1 MFAEIFCKGSFR
13 SLRRTPGFTIGAVLT
28 LAIGIGANVAIFSVV
43 RAVLL
48 KPLGYPGPE
57 RLVLLSGGATPA
69 HFAEIKSGA
78 RSYFGVGSYSME
90 EELAFTGRGTPEVLK
105 TDRVS
110 ANFLDVLGVPP
121 LLGRGFTTPDSA
133 VLISYKLWQR
143 RFQGDVHVVGQTMNL
158 AGTAYSIFG
167 VLPPGFEFP
176 SAAVDVWLTDPENL
190 PGAAAQS
197 RALSPVLSVFGRLNP
212 GVTLKQADAEMA
224 VLQAA
229 YAKAHPAMLDAKPN
243 SPPVVTPLHEVIVK
257 SVQLELWLL
266 FGAVGLV
273 LLIAC
278 ANLASL
284 LLARA
289 AGRSTEFA
297 VRSALGA
304 RRWHIVRQLLAESL
318 FLSMPG
324 GIVGALFGFVTLFVL
339 RRVSAVGLP
348 RAGEIRFDAGV
359 LAFAVAL
366 SLLTG
371 ILFGLAPSVSA
382 SRVDLATALRSSQGS
397 SVRFRLRSVLVSS
410 QIALSLVLLIGTTL
424 LIETIVRLRAEP
436 LGFDSQNVLTARI
449 ALPQDGNA
457 ARFFADLIERLS
469 YSPGVEHASASLT
482 LPMMSFPGT
491 PVQKANEVPR
501 PLNQRPIAAIF
512 IVTPDYFQTLRIPL
526 ERGRI
531 FTEHDRQGQ
540 QRVAIIDENLA
551 RYFWPDYPEGEN
563 PIGQRVLVG
572 GVNKAPAEIIGVV
585 GNAHQN
591 LENLG
596 WNRSVYV
603 AFAQSA
609 LPSAMVA
616 IRVKNNPTSYAPVL
630 RRAVE
635 GLSPS
640 LPVSDVEPMQGLIDS
655 ELGPRRLLMQVLAAF
670 ACSALALAF
679 VGIYGVVSYSVTQRT
694 RELGIRRA
702 LGAGERSILQMII
715 RQALRL
721 AVAGVVVGL
730 VTAYA
735 TTRVMKSYLFHTSAT
750 DPVAF
755 IGVSVLFIVVA
766 IGAAFAPALRA
777 ARVDPLRAVRYE

>member
-1 MFAEIFCKGSFR
+1 MFADILAMGTFR
-13 SLRRTPGFTIGAVLT
+13 SLWRTRGFTIATVLT
-28 LAIGIGANVAIFSVV
+28 LALGIGANVAIFGVV
-43 RAVLL
+43 RTVLL
-48 KPLGYPGPE
+48 KPLGYRNPE
-57 RLVLLSGGATPA
+57 RLVLISGGATPV

-78 RSYFGVGSYSME
+78 RSYSGVGAYSME
-90 EELAFTGRGTPEVLK
+90 EELPFTGRGTPEVLK
-105 TDRVS
+105 SNRVS
-110 ANFLDVLGVPP
+110 ENFLEVLGLPP
-121 LLGRGFTTPDSA
+121 LLGRSFTTRDST

-143 RFQGDVHVVGQTMNL
+143 RFGGDVHVAGQTMNL
-158 AGTAYSIFG
+158 AGTAYSICG

-176 SAAVDVWLTDPENL
+176 SAAVDVWLTDVEHL
-190 PGAAAQS
+190 SGAEAQS
-197 RALSPVLSVFGRLNP
+197 RALSPILSVFGRLSP

-229 YAKAHPAMLDAKPN
+229 YAKAHPAMLDAK
-243 SPPVVTPLHEVIVK
+243 SKTPPVVRPLHEVIVRDI
-257 SVQLELWLL
+257 QLELWLL

-278 ANLASL
+278 ANVASL

-304 RRWHIVRQLLAESL
+304 TRWHIVRQLLAESL
-318 FLSMPG
+318 FLSTLG
-324 GIVGALFGFVTLFVL
+324 GVVGAVFGFASLFVL
-339 RRVSAVGLP
+339 RRVSAVDLP
-348 RAGEIRFDAGV
+348 RAGEIRFDAVV
-359 LAFAVAL
+359 LVFAVAL
-366 SLLTG
+366 SLFTG

-382 SRVDLATALRSSQGS
+382 SRVDLATALRSSPGS
-397 SVRFRLRSVLVSS
+397 SLRFRLRSVLVSS

-436 LGFDSQNVLTARI
+436 LGFDSQNLLTARI
-449 ALPQDGNA
+449 ALPPDANS
-457 ARFFADLIERLS
+457 ARFFEDLVERLS
-469 YSPGVEHASASLT
+469 STPGVEHASASLT

-491 PVQKANEVPR
+491 PVQKANEVPL
-501 PLNQRPIAAIF
+501 PLNQRPIAAMF
-512 IVTPDYFQTLRIPL
+512 IVTSDYFETLRIPL
-526 ERGRI
+526 ERGRM
-531 FTEHDRQGQ
+531 FTEHDREVQ
-540 QRVAIIDENLA
+540 QRVAIIDENLT
-551 RYFWPDYPEGEN
+551 RHFWPDYPKGEN
-563 PIGQRVLVG
+563 PIGERILVG
-572 GVNKAPAEIIGVV
+572 GVNKAPAEIIGIV
-585 GNAHQN
+585 GNAHQT

-609 LPSAMVA
+609 APSAMVA

-630 RRAVE
+630 RRVVE
-635 GLSPS
+635 GLSPN
-640 LPVSDVEPMQGLIDS
+640 LPVSDVEPMQGLIDG
-655 ELGPRRLLMQVLAAF
+655 ELGPRRLLMQVLASF

-702 LGAGERSILQMII
+702 LGAAQGTILQMII

-721 AVAGVVVGL
+721 AVAGVVVGM

-735 TTRVMKSYLFHTSAT
+735 GTRVMKSYLFHTSPT
-750 DPVAF
+750 DPFVF

-766 IGAAFAPALRA
+766 TGAALAPALRA
-777 ARVDPLRAVRYE
+777 ARVDPLRALRYE

>member
-1 MFAEIFCKGSFR
+1 MFADTFVKGSFR
-13 SLRRTPGFTIGAVLT
+13 SLWRTTEFTIAAVLT
-28 LAIGIGANVAIFSVV
+28 LALGIGANVAIFSVV

-48 KPLGYPGPE
+48 KPLGYRNPE
-57 RLVLLSGGATPA
+57 RLVLLSGGATPV

-78 RSYFGVGSYSME
+78 RSYSGVGSYSFE

-121 LLGRGFTTPDSA
+121 LVGRSFTTPDST

-143 RFQGDVHVVGQTMNL
+143 RFQGDVNVVGQTMNL
-158 AGTAYSIFG
+158 AGTAYSICG

-190 PGAAAQS
+190 PGVAAQS
-197 RALSPVLSVFGRLNP
+197 RALSPVLSLFGRLNP
-212 GVTLKQADAEMA
+212 GVTLKQADAEIA

-229 YAKAHPAMLDAKPN
+229 YAKGHPAMLDAKPK

-278 ANLASL
+278 ANVASL

-304 RRWHIVRQLLAESL
+304 RRSHIVRQLLAESL
-318 FLSMPG
+318 FLSMLG
-324 GIVGALFGFVTLFVL
+324 GSVGALFGFVSLSVL
-339 RRVSAVGLP
+339 RRVSAVDLP

-382 SRVDLATALRSSQGS
+382 SRVELATALRSSQGS

-410 QIALSLVLLIGTTL
+410 QIALSLLLLIGTTL

-449 ALPQDGNA
+449 ALPPDGNA
-457 ARFFADLIERLS
+457 ARFFEDLVDRLS
-469 YSPGVEHASASLT
+469 SSPGVEHASASLT

-491 PVQKANEVPR
+491 PVQKANEVPL

-531 FTEHDRQGQ
+531 FTEHDREGQ

-551 RYFWPDYPEGEN
+551 RHFWPDYPEGEN

-572 GVNKAPAEIIGVV
+572 GVNKAPAEIIGIV

-591 LENLG
+591 LENLA

-609 LPSAMVA
+609 PPSAMVA

-655 ELGPRRLLMQVLAAF
+655 ELGPRRLLMQVLASF

-702 LGAGERSILQMII
+702 LGAAEGTILQMII
-715 RQALRL
+715 RQAFRL
-721 AVAGVVVGL
+721 ALAGIVVGL

-766 IGAAFAPALRA
+766 MGAAFAPALRA
-777 ARVDPLRAVRYE
+777 AHIDPLRALRYE